1 MYANLK
7 ETTSLGLDGI
17 MKCRSG
23 KLLALQATALGE
35 MPFAAGTP
43 PGRRDEGQAASR
55 KGLGAFSRQG
65 ALPA

>member
-17 MKCRSG
+17 MKCRSR

-43 PGRRDEGQAASR
+43 PR
-55 KGLGAFSRQG
+55 KAR
-65 ALPA
+65 